1 MRSVIKRSAALLA
14 VGIAAPLITAG
25 AASAATVTIHTTP
38 CGTRTD
44 FLKIWYSNGSKTVC
58 YASDGG
64 VPVNYSGVTKI
75 TTGNN
80 SGNLETY
87 VNGVGGYLYFTSYE
101 TLVPKAPAYV
111 YYITISGR

>member
-1 MRSVIKRSAALLA
+1 MRNVVKKSAAVVAAGLA
-14 VGIAAPLITAG
+14 VPMLGVG
-25 AASAATVTIHTTP
+25 AASAATVTLHTTP

-58 YASDGG
+58 YASDGNL
-64 VPVNYSGVTKI
+64 PVDYSGVTKI

-87 VNGVGGYLYFTSYE
+87 VNGSGGYLYFSHYQ
-101 TLVPKAPAYV
+101 TLVPSHPAYV